1 MGRAP
6 PPHGSRRR
14 RTHRRGARSW
24 TAYDQQGPPRC
35 NEILPTG
42 DAAPVVSDV
51 DRVINCSGPLSD
63 ISQIPAPLIR
73 ALLSEGG
80 ARADPLH
87 LGLDVTGEG
96 AVIAGD
102 GRISNQLFAVGP
114 ITKGVFWETTAV
126 PDIRLQCERLAAH
139 ILATAHRGASDKSQR
154 HLVRHGEIQPW
165 PTFI

>member
-1 MGRAP
+1 MRSKRGRIEA
-6 PPHGSRRR
+6 
-14 RTHRRGARSW
+14 
-24 TAYDQQGPPRC
+24 
-35 NEILPTG
+35 ELLPTG

-154 HLVRHGEIQPW
+154 HLVGHGEIQPW